1 VLQNFLSRLKNHLL
15 SRLCKSAYDGDE
27 EEFSPAERNL
37 LLFVRDRIYFHKAI
51 RFNYTTYDMR
61 RDQDSVN
68 PRTHADVMV
77 LSHEDEE
84 SNPHPYWYAR
94 IVGIFHFFVQLKDP
108 SESRLTK
115 PKKMDVL
122 WVRWF
127 GRNLEVKS
135 GWAAKR
141 LHQVG
146 FLPASNSD
154 AFGFLDPHHIIRA
167 SHLIPRFAR
176 GRTKMYLGVSDVR
189 QTGDGD
195 HDWVYYYVNWYV
207 FTLPHAK
214 ISNHV
219 LPALLT
225 AIWLCATEVVG

>member
-1 VLQNFLSRLKNHLL
+1 VLQNFLQRLKNHLL
-15 SRLCKSAYDGDE
+15 TRLCKKLYDGDE
-27 EEFSPAERNL
+27 DDFTPAERNL
-37 LLFVRDRIYFHKAI
+37 LLFVRNRIYFHKAI

-68 PRTHADVMV
+68 PQTHADVMV
-77 LSHEDEE
+77 LSHEDET

-94 IVGIFHFFVQLKDP
+94 VIGIFHFFVQVKDA
-108 SESRLTK
+108 SKSRLTK

-122 WVRWF
+122 WVCWF

-146 FLPASNSD
+146 FLPVSDVD
-154 AFGFLDPHHIIRA
+154 AFGFLDPDQIIRA
-167 SHLIPRFAR
+167 SHLVPRFAR
-176 GRTKMYLGVSDVR
+176 GQTDALLGVSDVR
-189 QTGDGD
+189 QKGECDK
-195 HDWVYYYVNWYV
+195 DWVYYYVNWYV
-207 FTLPHAK
+207 FTSSHPK
-214 ISNHV
+214 IANCV

-225 AIWLCATEVVG
+225 AIWLCATEVAG